1 MTVAEIIEN
10 KWFQIDYQPS
20 TGTDHEKSVKL
31 DDFSVAFD
39 GMVVRT
45 LLTLQYYF
53 RIHVKKGSGI
63 HRIGFVKLKIGKN
76 HGYGKSQVPE
86 FHQCFSTDSNVQ

>member
-45 LLTLQYYF
+45 LLTL
-53 RIHVKKGSGI
+53 
-63 HRIGFVKLKIGKN
+63 
-76 HGYGKSQVPE
+76 
-86 FHQCFSTDSNVQ
+86 